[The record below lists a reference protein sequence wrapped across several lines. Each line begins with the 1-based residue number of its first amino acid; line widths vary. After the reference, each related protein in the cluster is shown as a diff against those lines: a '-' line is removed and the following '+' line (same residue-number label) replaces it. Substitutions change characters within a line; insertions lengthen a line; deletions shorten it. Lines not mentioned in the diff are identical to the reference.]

1 LAPRRSRTSVR
12 AWQCVCV
19 TRTGCV
25 YRHVRAVCVTRIVES
40 DSLYEQHAVCARLCG
55 KYACKWRVKGLQG
68 GRGRR
73 RLGWVEGGEGGWGM
87 PAYPSMLL
95 CPIIT
100 KTLTGVSPAA
110 HLGGVMG
117 GTTGCHGP
125 GGGDGGA
132 LTETRLGMAAAT
144 PIERARLSIVY
155 AIWTVCVCVC
165 VCVCGARLGELS
177 VPRGLGPNKLPSL
190 KKSV

>member
-1 LAPRRSRTSVR
+1 
-12 AWQCVCV
+12 
-19 TRTGCV
+19 
-25 YRHVRAVCVTRIVES
+25 
-40 DSLYEQHAVCARLCG
+40 
-55 KYACKWRVKGLQG
+55 
-68 GRGRR
+68 
-73 RLGWVEGGEGGWGM
+73 
-87 PAYPSMLL
+87 MLL

-165 VCVCGARLGELS
+165 VCVWCATWRTQ
-177 VPRGLGPNKLPSL
+177 RTAWTGPEQTSFL
-190 KKSV
+190 KKVCESEKKG